1 MDFKYKV
8 KQVTKMYESC
18 NKCGIPII
26 NCICNDVPLVKTS
39 AKIWI
44 LSVEKEFCRP
54 SNTARLLK
62 LINPESTELILWER
76 VSIPH
81 KLIEQINNKNYETYL
96 LFPSD
101 NNDLL
106 ENTVDF
112 NASAKIPAFI
122 ILDGTWK
129 EARKILRKSDYLKKI
144 PRISLNPSN
153 NSEYTLR
160 KGAMEGELCT
170 IEAAIEVFKL
180 NNEFDNAQLIKKG
193 YDLFLKSF
201 KASVNG
207 LKLRE

>member
-1 MDFKYKV
+1 MDSKHKV
-8 KQVTKMYESC
+8 KRVTKLYESC

-26 NCICNDVPLVKTS
+26 NCICNAVPQVKTT

-44 LSVEKEFCRP
+44 LSTEKEFHRP

-76 VSIPH
+76 VSIPN
-81 KLIEQINNKNYETYL
+81 KLIEHIDNKNYETYL

-101 NNDLL
+101 DDDLSKDI
-106 ENTVDF
+106 VDF
-112 NASAKIPAFI
+112 NCSVKTPSFI

-129 EARKILRKSDYLKKI
+129 EARKILRKSNYLKKL
-144 PRISLNPSN
+144 PRISLNPTH

-160 KGAMEGELCT
+160 KGATEGEFCT

-180 NNEFDNAQLIKKG
+180 NYEFDNALLIKKG
-193 YDLFLKSF
+193 YHLFLKSF
-201 KASVNG
+201 NASVNG
-207 LKLRE
+207 MKLRE